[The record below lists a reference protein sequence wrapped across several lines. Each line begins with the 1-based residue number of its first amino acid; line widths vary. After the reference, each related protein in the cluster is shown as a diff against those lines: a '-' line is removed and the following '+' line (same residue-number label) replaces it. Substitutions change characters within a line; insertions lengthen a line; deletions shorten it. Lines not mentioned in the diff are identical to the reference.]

1 MDTYL
6 QTFWNPWKTMYPFK
20 IASAW
25 AAGNLQWKPKEP
37 HFTKQVISYERMN
50 CYKGTRKQ

>member
-6 QTFWNPWKTMYPFK
+6 QTFWNPWKT
-20 IASAW
+20 IVSAW

>member
-1 MDTYL
+1 MVTYL

-20 IASAW
+20 IVSAW

-37 HFTKQVISYERMN
+37 HFIKQVISYETIN
-50 CYKGTRKQ
+50 CYKGTHKQ